1 MEENQVLLTTKG
13 YWVMDSMERTLTY
26 GVTVYQ
32 VWSREKSSVWHSGKV
47 NTVESADCLEYETSS
62 KAKANAVCE
71 YLTLK
76 AAQEDADQ
84 YRIPEIRGTFIP
96 HSIKS

>member
-1 MEENQVLLTTKG
+1 MEESKVLLTTKG
-13 YWVMDSMERTLTY
+13 YWVMDSMEQTYKY

-76 AAQEDADQ
+76 KEQAEYGQDSPP
-84 YRIPEIRGTFIP
+84 R
-96 HSIKS
+96 SIKV

>member
-1 MEENQVLLTTKG
+1 MEENKVLLTTKG
-13 YWVMDSMERTLTY
+13 YRVMDSMEQTYKY

-32 VWSREKSSVWHSGKV
+32 VWSREKSSVWNSGRV
-47 NTVESADCLEYETSS
+47 NIVESADCLEYETTS

-76 AAQEDADQ
+76 EEQSEYGQDGPMWP
-84 YRIPEIRGTFIP
+84 R
-96 HSIKS
+96 SIKV

>member
-1 MEENQVLLTTKG
+1 MEESKVLLTTKG
-13 YWVMDSMERTLTY
+13 YRVMDSMEQTYKY

-32 VWSREKSSVWHSGKV
+32 VWSREKSHVLQQNSGRV
-47 NTVESADCLEYETSS
+47 NIVESADCLEYETTS

-76 AAQEDADQ
+76 EEQAEYGQDGLMWP
-84 YRIPEIRGTFIP
+84 R
-96 HSIKS
+96 SIKV

>member
-13 YWVMDSMERTLTY
+13 YRVMDSMERTLTY

-32 VWSREKSSVWHSGKV
+32 VWSREKSLVWHSGKV
-47 NTVESADCLEYETSS
+47 NTVESADCLEYETTS

-76 AAQEDADQ
+76 EEQAEYGQDSPP
-84 YRIPEIRGTFIP
+84 R
-96 HSIKS
+96 SIKV

>member
-1 MEENQVLLTTKG
+1 MEENKVLLTTKG
-13 YWVMDSMERTLTY
+13 YRVMDSMEQTYKY

-32 VWSREKSSVWHSGKV
+32 VWSREKSSVWNSGRV
-47 NTVESADCLEYETSS
+47 NIVESADCLEYETTS

-76 AAQEDADQ
+76 EEQAEYGQDSPP
-84 YRIPEIRGTFIP
+84 R
-96 HSIKS
+96 SIKV

>member
-1 MEENQVLLTTKG
+1 MTKQG
-13 YWVMDSMERTLTY
+13 YFVMDSMERTLTY

-32 VWSREKSSVWHSGKV
+32 VWQTEAEEQK
-47 NTVESADCLEYETSS
+47 LQYETSS

-71 YLTLK
+71 YLNLK

-84 YRIPEIRGTFIP
+84 YRTPEIRGTFIP
-96 HSIKS
+96 HSIKI

>member
-1 MEENQVLLTTKG
+1 MEENKVLLTTKG
-13 YWVMDSMERTLTY
+13 YRVMDSMEQTYKY

-32 VWSREKSSVWHSGKV
+32 VWSREKSSVWNSGRV
-47 NTVESADCLEYETSS
+47 NIVESADCLEYETTS

-76 AAQEDADQ
+76 EEQAE
-84 YRIPEIRGTFIP
+84 YRQDGLMWPR
-96 HSIKS
+96 SIKV